1 MSTVDTE
8 NKHDNIS
15 SFLKYFKKK
24 LAQNSFRWRS
34 ENDNIKAP
42 IFIYTVRP
50 VVHTNPS
57 RKRSFSKTL
66 FKRKNLCASLAFSCE
81 TKNGSFRRKLLK
93 LLWAARENYHTPHVV
108 IERLVKILLVDLL
121 VSIKIVPS
129 MRITITNETF
139 TKANQSSVL
148 KLGSNQIS
156 VNTDQ
161 NLISRNNINTKSMCM
176 SWEEKNGS
184 LNGRGPVIN

>member
-1 MSTVDTE
+1 
-8 NKHDNIS
+8 
-15 SFLKYFKKK
+15 
-24 LAQNSFRWRS
+24 
-34 ENDNIKAP
+34 
-42 IFIYTVRP
+42 
-50 VVHTNPS
+50 
-57 RKRSFSKTL
+57 
-66 FKRKNLCASLAFSCE
+66 
-81 TKNGSFRRKLLK
+81 
-93 LLWAARENYHTPHVV
+93 VV
-108 IERLVKILLVDLL
+108 IELLVKILLVDLL